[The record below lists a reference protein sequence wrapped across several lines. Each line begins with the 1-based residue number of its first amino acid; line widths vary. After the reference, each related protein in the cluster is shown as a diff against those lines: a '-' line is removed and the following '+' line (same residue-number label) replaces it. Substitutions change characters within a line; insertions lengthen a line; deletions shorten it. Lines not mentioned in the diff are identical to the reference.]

1 MFDPRWRLPTRCQEV
16 SGEHADD
23 RGRRVAPQR
32 PYRNLAVA
40 AGAFFGIVCGCVL
53 AAYLT
58 LNVDPLKGWGWI
70 IGFPVGVAGG
80 STLGYFVL
88 LKLVDLLGKKR

>member
-1 MFDPRWRLPTRCQEV
+1 MFDPRWRLPTRHQEV
-16 SGEHADD
+16 SAEHGDD
-23 RGRRVAPQR
+23 KGRQVAPQR

-40 AGAFFGIVCGCVL
+40 CGAVFGIVCGIAL

-58 LNVDPLKGWGWI
+58 INAGPLKGWGWI

-80 STLGYFVL
+80 STLGFFVL
-88 LKLVDLLGKKR
+88 LKVADLLSRKR